1 MKYKST
7 GEKIW
12 EGFAKSILILI
23 LIFGLMILCGY
34 LYLRSFANRI
44 IESEKARMPTQTTVR
59 PIDTDGWNYVDK
71 DTMDYMRERRA
82 TEASRETRATQTSY
96 SLTDEEIDELLNGG
110 H

>member
-34 LYLRSFANRI
+34 LYLRSFMNRV
-44 IESEKARMPTQTTVR
+44 IESERASMPTQTTVR

-82 TEASRETRATQTSY
+82 TEETRATQTYY
-96 SLTDEEIDELLNGG
+96 SLTDEEINELLYGG

>member
-34 LYLRSFANRI
+34 LYLISFANRI
-44 IESEKARMPTQTTVR
+44 IENEKASMPTQTTVR

-82 TEASRETRATQTSY
+82 TEETRATQTSY
-96 SLTDEEIDELLNGG
+96 SLTDEEINELLNGG

>member
-1 MKYKST
+1 ME
-7 GEKIW
+7 EKNRGDRILD
-12 EGFAKSILILI
+12 EITKTILIII

-34 LYLRSFANRI
+34 LYLRSFMNRV
-44 IESEKARMPTQTTVR
+44 IESERVSMPTQTTVR

-82 TEASRETRATQTSY
+82 TEASRETMATQASY
-96 SLTDEEIDELLNGG
+96 SLTDEELNELLYGG

>member
-12 EGFAKSILILI
+12 DGFTKSILIII

-44 IESEKARMPTQTTVR
+44 IESEKARMPTQTTVW

-82 TEASRETRATQTSY
+82 TEETRETRATQASY
-96 SLTDEEIDELLNGG
+96 SLTDEGLNDLLYGG

>member
-34 LYLRSFANRI
+34 LYLRSFMNRV
-44 IESEKARMPTQTTVR
+44 IESERASMPTQTTVR

-71 DTMDYMRERRA
+71 DTMDYMRERMA
-82 TEASRETRATQTSY
+82 TEETRATQTSY
-96 SLTDEEIDELLNGG
+96 SLTDEEINELLNGG